1 MQVVGADGRPL
12 RGDLI
17 TSVTLRTDL
26 TPIPATVEIT
36 AKRTT
41 ETAEA
46 IAEGKVVT
54 VGGAS
59 IPMLILKTE
68 GDKGSGA
75 EQGGRE
81 IGDIKAY
88 GILASCEAL
97 GRRLQRSI
105 IREGSN
111 FTEIYRAIGA
121 SALVDSDFAVPHF
134 AAYIGALP
142 TPEIARVLQEEAAT
156 VYYSNGSIR
165 FRRLADLMAQPATVT
180 FPKDRTEEIAAGYM
194 EKHAMPFV
202 FTTNPDGTFASTKRE
217 AARSVVYRPRA
228 DQRVMNNMSTAL
240 IQRRKLRQGLQPA
253 WNAGMRVDVDSRRHI
268 IITAAHTYS
277 TAADEG
283 EKGDQT
289 TTLWLGEIVR

>member
-1 MQVVGADGRPL
+1 MHVVGTDNRPL
-12 RGDLI
+12 RGDL
-17 TSVTLRTDL
+17 VTRVVLRTDL

-41 ETAEA
+41 ETAA
-46 IAEGKVVT
+46 VLAEGQTVM

-59 IPMLILKTE
+59 IPFLILKTA
-68 GDKGSGA
+68 GDKGSGV

-81 IGDIKAY
+81 VAEIKAY

-97 GRRLQRSI
+97 GRLLQRSV

-111 FTEIYRAIGA
+111 FTEIYRSIGA
-121 SALVDSDFAVPHF
+121 TALVDSDFAVPSF
-134 AAYIGALP
+134 AAYIGTLP

-180 FPKDRTEEIAAGYM
+180 FPKDRTEEIAAGFM
-194 EKHAMPFV
+194 ERHAMPFV
-202 FTTNPDGTFASTKRE
+202 FTTNPDGSFASTKRE
-217 AARSVVYRPRA
+217 TARGVVYRPRA
-228 DQRVMNNMSTAL
+228 DQRIMNNMSTAL
-240 IQRRKLRQGLQPA
+240 IQRRKLLQGLQPA
-253 WNAGMRVDVDSRRHI
+253 WNAGMRVDVEARRHI
-268 IITAAHTYS
+268 IITAAHVYS
-277 TAADEG
+277 TATNETDKG
-283 EKGDQT
+283 EQS